1 MPRRID
7 HVDGVVVAVGV
18 EVLRP
23 GGGSGTGVAVL
34 RQEAGDG
41 GIVVAGMHVQQA
53 GRIRYT
59 ACERHLV
66 EERIARAGRH
76 AELVIVVGFDHRARA
91 VHDRRHA
98 FSHVVPV
105 VEAPVC
111 DIQQAPS
118 LYGYTGGN
126 LPVGLP
132 AHDDRKALPEFYM
145 KPISLH
151 EPLLFYNL

>member
-23 GGGSGTGVAVL
+23 GDGGGAGVGIL
-34 RQEAGDG
+34 RQEAGG
-41 GIVVAGMHVQQA
+41 GIVVPRVHVEQA
-53 GRIRYT
+53 GGIRYT

-66 EERIARAGRH
+66 EERIAAGGRY
-76 AELVIVVGFDHRARA
+76 AELVVVVGLDDGTCPAN
-91 VHDRRHA
+91 DRRDTP
-98 FSHVVPV
+98 SHVVPV

-111 DIQQAPS
+111 DIQRAPS

-145 KPISLH
+145 KPISLNA
-151 EPLLFYNL
+151 PLLFYNL

>member
-1 MPRRID
+1 MRCN
-7 HVDGVVVAVGV
+7 
-18 EVLRP
+18 RP
-23 GGGSGTGVAVL
+23 KTEEAGGG
-34 RQEAGDG
+34 R
-41 GIVVAGMHVQQA
+41 IVVAGIHVQQV

-59 ACERHLV
+59 ACESNLV

-76 AELVIVVGFDHRARA
+76 AELVVVVGLDDGTYP
-91 VHDRRHA
+91 VNDRRDTP
-98 FSHVVPV
+98 SHVVPV
-105 VEAPVC
+105 VEASVC

-145 KPISLH
+145 KPISLNA
-151 EPLLFYNL
+151 PLLFYNL